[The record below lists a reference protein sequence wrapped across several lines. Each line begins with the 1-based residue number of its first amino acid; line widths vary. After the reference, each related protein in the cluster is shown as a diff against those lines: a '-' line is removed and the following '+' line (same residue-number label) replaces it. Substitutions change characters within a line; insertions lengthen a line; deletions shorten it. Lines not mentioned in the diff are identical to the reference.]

1 MPTPERIEQSIV
13 DRTERGSS
21 PGMTALIVHAHHERQ
36 SFSSAL
42 FRQAS
47 NTLAELGY
55 AVETSDLYAMAW
67 NPVSDRRNFSSVLDT
82 SYLKQQAEERHATE
96 VNGFAAAVENEIRK
110 LENCDVLIFSF
121 PLWWYGMPAILK
133 GWVDR
138 VFAMSRTYGGSKK
151 FEKGLG
157 RSEKRAMVILTTG
170 GNAVSFGGY
179 GMNLS
184 LDSVL
189 KPIEHGVFWFNGF
202 LPLEPFV
209 AWNPARASLREREE
223 YLIRLDERLRGF
235 HQEPPRHLPLQSDF
249 GDDGTDRKK
258 RFMVVASYDG
268 KTGECAPGR
277 DRDDIPQLRELQRK
291 GVLLTIFWSQTVAG
305 TWNGFLVFR
314 EVDQERVREHL
325 QKLPAASFRT
335 FEISELA
342 RV

>member
-1 MPTPERIEQSIV
+1 
-13 DRTERGSS
+13 
-21 PGMTALIVHAHHERQ
+21 MTALIVHAHHERQ

-42 FRQAS
+42 FRQAT
-47 NTLAELGY
+47 NTLTELGY

-67 NPVSDRRNFSSVLDT
+67 DPVSDRRNFSSVLDS
-82 SYLKQQAEERHATE
+82 SYLKQQAEERHATD
-96 VNGFAAAVENEIRK
+96 VNGFADTVESEIRK
-110 LENCDVLIFSF
+110 LESCDVLIFSF

-151 FEKGLG
+151 FDKGLG

-223 YLIRLDERLRGF
+223 YLTQLDERLRRL
-235 HQEPPRHLPLQSDF
+235 HQEPPRQLPLQSDF
-249 GDDGTDRKK
+249 GDDGTDQKK
-258 RFMVVASYDG
+258 RFMVVTCYNG
-268 KTGECAPGR
+268 NTGEWSPGR
-277 DRDDIPQLRELQRK
+277 GWEGLPQLRELQRN
-291 GVLLTIFWSQTVAG
+291 GVLLTTFGARPPLEAGRVFWSFAKAIAKGCESTSRAC
-305 TWNGFLVFR
+305 
-314 EVDQERVREHL
+314 L
-325 QKLPAASFRT
+325 QHHSPALKYPS
-335 FEISELA
+335 
-342 RV
+342 

>member
-1 MPTPERIEQSIV
+1 MPTPESIKAIV
-13 DRTERGSS
+13 GRTERVSS
-21 PGMTALIVHAHHERQ
+21 LGMTALIVHAHHERQ

-47 NTLAELGY
+47 NTLTELGY

-67 NPVSDRRNFSSVLDT
+67 DPVSGRRNFSSVLDS

-96 VNGFAAAVENEIRK
+96 VNGFADTVESEIRK
-110 LENCDVLIFSF
+110 LESCDVLIFSF

-223 YLIRLDERLRGF
+223 YLTQLDERLRRLP
-235 HQEPPRHLPLQSDF
+235 QEPPRHLPLQSDF
-249 GDDGTDRKK
+249 GDDGTDQKK
-258 RFMVVASYDG
+258 RFMVVTCYNG
-268 KTGECAPGR
+268 NTGEWSPGR
-277 DRDDIPQLRELQRK
+277 GWEGLPQLRELQRN
-291 GVLLTIFWSQTVAG
+291 GVLLTTFWSQTAAG
-305 TWNGFLVFR
+305 SWKGFLVFR
-314 EVDQERVREHL
+314 EGNRERVREHL
-325 QKLPAASFRT
+325 QSLPPASFPS